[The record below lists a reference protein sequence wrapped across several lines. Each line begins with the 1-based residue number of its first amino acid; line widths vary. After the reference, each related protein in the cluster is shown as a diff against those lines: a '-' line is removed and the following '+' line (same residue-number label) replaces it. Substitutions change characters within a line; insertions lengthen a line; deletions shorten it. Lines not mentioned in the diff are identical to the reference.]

1 LEGLAMA
8 DVDIFYDYSHY
19 FTAIWYILLSFGI
32 FYGYLVYFSPFWY
45 AVPRKIWQPWPEDV
59 FSLSQLRQI
68 RSFSST
74 FIASKELVLPDI

>member
-8 DVDIFYDYSHY
+8 DVDIFYGPSDY
-19 FTAIWYILLSFGI
+19 FTAIWYILLPFGI
-32 FYGYLVYFSPFWY
+32 FYGYLVYVSPFWY

-68 RSFSST
+68 RSFSTT